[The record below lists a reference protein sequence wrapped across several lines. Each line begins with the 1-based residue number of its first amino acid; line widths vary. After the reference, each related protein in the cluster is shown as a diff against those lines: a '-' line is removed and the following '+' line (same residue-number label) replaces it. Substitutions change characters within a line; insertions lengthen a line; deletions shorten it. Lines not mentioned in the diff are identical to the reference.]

1 MSHVTHEL
9 AVTSHAQST
18 VVVSHGTHYT
28 IARPGADHNGE
39 SRAVT
44 RS

>member
-9 AVTSHAQST
+9 VVASHVT

-28 IARPGADHNGE
+28 IATPGAEHNGE
-39 SRAVT
+39 SRAVM

>member
-9 AVTSHAQST
+9 VVASHAQLT

-28 IARPGADHNGE
+28 IATPGAEHNGE
-39 SRAVT
+39 SRAVM